1 MRTSKPTQ
9 TARSQRGLGRRLFD
23 FRLRRNVSLR
33 DAAKAIEMDP
43 TALSR
48 IERGLRQPGR
58 MTAAKI
64 REFMKRRQA

>member
-33 DAAKAIEMDP
+33 DAAKAIEMEDIEARL
-43 TALSR
+43 TELERAAEASHDRRSR
-48 IERGLRQPGR
+48 
-58 MTAAKI
+58 
-64 REFMKRRQA
+64 